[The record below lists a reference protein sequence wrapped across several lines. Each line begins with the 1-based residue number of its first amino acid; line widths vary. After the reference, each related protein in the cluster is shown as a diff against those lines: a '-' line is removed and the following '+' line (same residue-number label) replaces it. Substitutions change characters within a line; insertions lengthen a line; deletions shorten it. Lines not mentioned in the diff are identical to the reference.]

1 MSALARIFAA
11 GLLGAS
17 MLLSSVNLGESATA
31 VMGGTPAS
39 GSPIV
44 VALALFDGE
53 RWHECSGTLLR
64 PRVVLT
70 AAHCLFKGET
80 ETRVSRIRLF
90 APGAKA
96 VVYANTGPVRPSRV
110 RVTNWWHASDFV
122 HGSATVQANDL
133 AVLLLNADLAPGA
146 ITRLATQEEIAR
158 WKNAGVGV
166 VHVGYGG
173 TGTRALSLWPNAVV
187 LPLSSVALAGPLGA
201 TFTTDPSDTQSVCPG
216 DSGGPVYLPV
226 PNAAYLLGILAGA
239 NSRCS
244 PSVTAAPSAL
254 GFVASAYVD
263 LVNQAFTRAGYRAVP
278 SAPRPI
284 TVTPRNRTMTVR
296 WSPPS
301 TAPESVVAY
310 ELRDVNGTL
319 LCQTIET
326 SCTLVNLPDGN
337 YAYSVTSRN
346 AEGWGDA
353 LPLGRSVLIASPP
366 APSVPSIERI
376 TSRRVQIRI
385 STIAARTSAVIQA
398 YVVRDRSGAV
408 VCSIAPTT
416 PEAGELTCPGPTRRG
431 TYQVSVHAETEMGP
445 SPESGAS
452 VPFTIR

>member
-1 MSALARIFAA
+1 MGPLTRVLAGAFLAGALVFASV
-11 GLLGAS
+11 GLGDP
-17 MLLSSVNLGESATA
+17 ATA

-39 GSPIV
+39 GSPVV

-96 VVYANTGPVRPSRV
+96 IVYANTGPVRPSRV
-110 RVTNWWHASDFV
+110 RVTNWWHSADFV
-122 HGSATVQANDL
+122 HGSTTVQANDF
-133 AVLLLNADLAPGA
+133 AVLVLSADLAPSA

-158 WKNAGVGV
+158 WKNAKAGV

-173 TGTRALSLWPNAVV
+173 TGTKALSPWPNAVV
-187 LPLSSVALAGPLGA
+187 LQLSSVALAGPLGA
-201 TFTTDPSDTQSVCPG
+201 TFTTDPTDTQSVCPG

-226 PNAAYLLGILAGA
+226 PNAAYLLGTLAGA

-244 PSVTAAPSAL
+244 PSVTAVPSAL

-263 LVNQAFTRAGYRAVP
+263 LINLAFTRAGYRSVP
-278 SAPRPI
+278 SAPRPV
-284 TVTPRNRTMTVR
+284 TVTPRNRTMTIR
-296 WSPPS
+296 WSQPS
-301 TAPESVVAY
+301 IAPESVVAY
-310 ELRDVNGTL
+310 EVRDVNGTL

-326 SCTLVNLPDGN
+326 SCTLGNLPDGT

-346 AEGWGDA
+346 ADGWGDA
-353 LPLGRSVLIASPP
+353 RPLGKSVLIASPP
-366 APSVPSIERI
+366 APSVPGIERV
-376 TSRRVQIRI
+376 TSRRVLIRI
-385 STIAARTSAVIQA
+385 TSIASRTSAVIQA
-398 YVVRDRSGAV
+398 YVVRDSAGAL
-408 VCSIAPTT
+408 VCTIVPPSPDATQ
-416 PEAGELTCPGPTRRG
+416 LTCSGPTRRG

-445 SPESGAS
+445 SPESGLS